1 MSILET
7 TLKQMETT
15 FSSNTFIGKAFLL
28 GLKNNKLN
36 KRVVREYLIA
46 NCTQLSTTRMWSKEQ
61 LKTSVQLNDVNC
73 IAYLQS
79 RGFKVL
85 KPVTEYKEIDSNK
98 CTGFGK
104 ITGTFIPK

>member
-15 FSSNTFIGKAFLL
+15 FSSNTFIGKAYLL

-46 NCTQLSTTRMWSKEQ
+46 NCTQLSTTRMWTRKQ
-61 LKTSVQLNDVNC
+61 LKKSVQLNDVSC
-73 IAYLQS
+73 IAYLKS
-79 RGFKVL
+79 RGYKIL
-85 KPVTEYKEIDSNK
+85 KPVTEYHEL
-98 CTGFGK
+98 
-104 ITGTFIPK
+104 